1 MRTLL
6 LALGLLALPAG
17 LRAQCRSGNCQ
28 NGTGTYDYGYATY
41 TGTFQN
47 GQPHGQGTLDYGGG
61 EKYVGG
67 FAAGKEE
74 GTGTLYKKGVAKAVT
89 YHRGVLQVA
98 PVTVVVGGNAPPPDA
113 NCTGDCQNGQG
124 SLRSPKGNVYV
135 GAFRNG
141 LPHGQG
147 KLSFTSGDVLQGTF
161 QAGVPTQ
168 GSRYFAEART
178 TFTGTFDVQGL
189 PLTGTYRSKT
199 LDGVVQVSG
208 GQITAEAHPVR
219 DSTNA
224 AIAQHARDWMTCSHC
239 RGKGGAQI
247 ANSYQSKS
255 SSKLWGGVVDSEV
268 HYEVTTT
275 THYTGGSSFV
285 PCGYCG
291 GKGEVKR
298 Q

>member
-1 MRTLL
+1 MRILL
-6 LALGLLALPAG
+6 LALLALPAG

-28 NGTGTYDYGYATY
+28 NGTGTYDFGYATY
-41 TGTFQN
+41 TGTFVN

-74 GTGTLYKKGVAKAVT
+74 GAGTLYKKGVGRAVT
-89 YHRGVLQVA
+89 YHRGVLQAAPTTVA
-98 PVTVVVGGNAPPPDA
+98 VGGNALPPDA

-124 SLRSPKGNVYV
+124 TLRSPRGNVYV

-147 KLSFTSGDVLQGTF
+147 KLSFTSGNVLQGTF
-161 QAGVPTQ
+161 QAGIPTQ
-168 GSRYFAEART
+168 GSMYYAEQRT
-178 TFTGTFDVQGL
+178 LFTGTFTAEGL
-189 PLTGTYRSKT
+189 PLTGTYRSKQ
-199 LDGVVQVSG
+199 LDGVVEISN

-224 AIAQHARDWMTCSHC
+224 AIAKHAREFMPCPHC
-239 RGKGGAQI
+239 GGKGGEQVA
-247 ANSYQSKS
+247 SYTQTHE
-255 SSKLWGGVVDSEV
+255 SSKLWGGIVDSEV

-275 THYTGGSSFV
+275 NHYTGSSFV
-285 PCGYCG
+285 PCGYCN

-298 Q
+298 H